1 MLNNQ
6 YFLLITLLPT
16 YLDTSTLKRDN
27 YEVTIYFIW
36 TNLLKQKKWSLSAY
50 LSGGKKN
57 PYPPLSPL
65 FSFIFRYFFYLNLY
79 SFMTRRATKVIFN
92 KIIIVQTIINN
103 KKTKNATK

>member
-36 TNLLKQKKWSLSAY
+36 TNLLKQKKWSLSAP
-50 LSGGKKN
+50 SGGQIKSITQVYEYYAN
-57 PYPPLSPL
+57 PYKIKL
-65 FSFIFRYFFYLNLY
+65 FLIFTFNYI
-79 SFMTRRATKVIFN
+79 TTIFN
-92 KIIIVQTIINN
+92 NLGT
-103 KKTKNATK
+103 

>member
-36 TNLLKQKKWSLSAY
+36 TNLLKQKKWSLSAS
-50 LSGGKKN
+50 SGGQIKLVMQVYKN
-57 PYPPLSPL
+57 YIIPYKISLL
-65 FSFIFRYFFYLNLY
+65 FIFNFNYI
-79 SFMTRRATKVIFN
+79 MTIFN
-92 KIIIVQTIINN
+92 TLG
-103 KKTKNATK
+103 T

>member
-36 TNLLKQKKWSLSAY
+36 TNLLKQKKWSLAAP
-50 LSGGKKN
+50 SGGSVEYTLTLKHRE
-57 PYPPLSPL
+57 
-65 FSFIFRYFFYLNLY
+65 RY
-79 SFMTRRATKVIFN
+79 RRDMYHAS
-92 KIIIVQTIINN
+92 
-103 KKTKNATK
+103 